1 MKEAIMPSKVQRIV
15 KLSGMT
21 LTHDIARTHE
31 RNNVAYF
38 LDSEKKFRV
47 ANVTENIAELVTAK
61 GNYILNKHQSA
72 NRYQGT
78 CNGVKVH
85 FTMKQ
90 IVGKLIYW
98 A

>member
-1 MKEAIMPSKVQRIV
+1 MPRKVQHFV
-15 KLSGMT
+15 KLSGIT
-21 LTHDIARTHE
+21 LTGDIARTHE

-47 ANVTENIAELVTAK
+47 ANVTDNIAELLTK
-61 GNYILNKHQSA
+61 KDSYILKKHPTA